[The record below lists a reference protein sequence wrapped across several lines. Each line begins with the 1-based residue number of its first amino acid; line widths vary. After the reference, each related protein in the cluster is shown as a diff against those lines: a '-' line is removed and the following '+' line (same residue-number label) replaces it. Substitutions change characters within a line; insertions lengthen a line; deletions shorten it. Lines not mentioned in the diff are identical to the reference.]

1 MKQLLAL
8 LLGATLCVAVN
19 AQTNAPVAV
28 ADTNQPPTLPE
39 HVTTWLSFLSNTSTN
54 WVVAPYAIYVD
65 DDVNSYGA
73 GIGAFYSL
81 NQYALTGLRLDYV
94 GGELVM
100 PSVNV
105 QLQLPIRVMDKV
117 TVVPFAVS
125 GLATPLDGRGS
136 DNGTAV
142 GILGAGVA
150 VGINKRIGLVYDIET
165 WTSFHGTQHRFGFY
179 WKF

>member
-1 MKQLLAL
+1 MKKYLAL
-8 LLGATLCVAVN
+8 LGVMLAITVN
-19 AQTNAPVAV
+19 AQTNAPIAV

-54 WVVAPYAIYVD
+54 WVVAPYIVYVD
-65 DDVNSYGA
+65 DDVNSYG
-73 GIGAFYSL
+73 GGVGAFYSL
-81 NQYALTGLRLDYV
+81 SQYALTGLRLDYV
-94 GGELVM
+94 GGELTM

-150 VGINKRIGLVYDIET
+150 VGITKKIGVVYDIEK
-165 WTSFHGTQHRFGFY
+165 WTSFDGTQHRFGLF